1 MQNVFSNIQ
10 MSILFMPQSRK
21 IKNFACPMLWSNGP
35 SYQKKT
41 PQSSEPSDNAFLI
54 MHLLQLQMLRIMV
67 LAEYWQRKETLL

>member
-1 MQNVFSNIQ
+1 
-10 MSILFMPQSRK
+10 
-21 IKNFACPMLWSNGP
+21 MLWSNGP
-35 SYQKKT
+35 SYQKET